1 MRLLQNSN
9 FVFMVSAILGL
20 LFPQL
25 STVTKGFVI
34 LALAVVMCFSL
45 INLDFSKISRKNLP
59 DILTNFLI
67 NYVILTGLILILA
80 FTLIDDEA
88 IRLGFVVMAA
98 VPPAIAIVPF
108 TYLLKGNVEEA
119 LISNT
124 SIYLISI
131 FLMPALMALLTG
143 NQTNQTEL
151 LKVLVTLILIPL
163 AVSRFP
169 RRFEIR
175 HTREII
181 NLGFSVVIYTVVGL
195 NRNLLFQSDLI
206 FLIALICFMRTF
218 VSGTTI
224 LLLAKSRMEVE
235 SAIVKALFGSYKN
248 LGLSATVALILFG
261 EKASLPSAI
270 CILLEVSLFIYYS
283 HIVRLIRSNP
293 TN

>member
-1 MRLLQNSN
+1 MI
-9 FVFMVSAILGL
+9 SAILGL

-45 INLDFSKISRKNLP
+45 INLDFSKISRKSLP

-80 FTLIDDEA
+80 FALIDDEA

-163 AVSRFP
+163 AVSRFL
-169 RRFEIR
+169 RKFEMR

-195 NRNLLFQSDLI
+195 NRNLIFQSDLI

-224 LLLAKSRMEVE
+224 LLLAKSRMKLE

-248 LGLSATVALILFG
+248 LGLSATVALVLFG

-270 CILLEVSLFIYYS
+270 CILLEVFLFIYYS
-283 HIVRLIRSNP
+283 HIVKLIRSNP